1 MSKNEQF
8 AFITC
13 YELPSIVSKSIH
25 KNSELVFDENEI
37 EILKVMTE
45 DNKFAYIKFL
55 DILDKTEITLI
66 FSPSDKTASLWAEV
80 IDGTSERG
88 TTNIHYADSIDD
100 VSLNLGF
107 VKSTIASDERYSI
120 EFSNH
125 DKYTSDSIPDISSAW
140 IADKDI

>member
-13 YELPSIVSKSIH
+13 YKLPSIVSKSIH
-25 KNSELVFDENEI
+25 MNSKLVFSKNEI

-45 DNKFAYIKFL
+45 EDKFAYIKFL
-55 DILDKTEITLI
+55 DILDKTKITLV
-66 FSPSDKTASLWAEV
+66 FSTEDRTASLWAEV

-88 TTNIHYADSIDD
+88 TTNIHYADSLDT
-100 VSLNLGF
+100 VNLNLGF
-107 VKSTIASDERYSI
+107 VKSTIASDDRYSI
-120 EFSNH
+120 EFNSN
-125 DKYTSDSIPDISSAW
+125 DKYTSDCIPDISSAW